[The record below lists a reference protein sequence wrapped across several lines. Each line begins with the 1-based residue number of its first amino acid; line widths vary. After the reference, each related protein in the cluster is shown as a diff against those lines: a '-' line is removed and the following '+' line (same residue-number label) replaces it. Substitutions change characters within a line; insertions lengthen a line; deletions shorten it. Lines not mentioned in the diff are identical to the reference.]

1 MESRKKPAEKMGE
14 IGEEGRLDLLLSLN
28 ASLEWK

>member
-1 MESRKKPAEKMGE
+1 MIAVDPISLAEKMGE

-28 ASLEWK
+28 ASLE